1 MKARSRRWLIILLC
15 VLLGL
20 GLLFLPGLP
29 WSARARHTLHR
40 ALIKAEIVLA
50 RWRGHE
56 PRLVSLSGKIDVPGA
71 QVEALDSRSGWAT
84 LADKDGRFTLP
95 DEMWYPR
102 ASYDLVISSDH
113 EHGEIIKVTAPEKL
127 PDSGVIDL
135 GQLHVDPSHAL
146 NLDALPGITSVTF
159 ANYDEANRPF
169 YQELFDKL
177 TANQASDTDKLNA
190 IQNYMRTKRNF
201 EETQREVDSPR
212 QVLERGSQYCG
223 LLSTAM
229 ATLLATGHYQV
240 HTIDLRD
247 NQAAPLT
254 HVIVEVY
261 YDNAWHLYDPTYG
274 VTFLNKAGNVESYRD
289 VRLEPSIITPEL
301 LAGFPSQR
309 RPNILALLS
318 GVYNSGY
325 HHYYYFKD

>member
-1 MKARSRRWLIILLC
+1 MKARLQRWLIIMLG
-15 VLLGL
+15 VLLGM

-40 ALIKAEIVLA
+40 AMIKAEIGLA

-56 PRLVSLSGKIDVPGA
+56 PRLVALSGKLDVPGA

-95 DEMWYPR
+95 DELWYPR

-113 EHGEIIKVTAPEKL
+113 EHGEIIKVTAPENL

-135 GQLHVDPSHAL
+135 GQLHVDPRDTL
-146 NLDALPGITSVTF
+146 NLDALPGITSNTF
-159 ANYDEANRPF
+159 ANYDQANRQF

-177 TANQASDTDKLNA
+177 TANKASDRDRLDTIQDYMKTKLN
-190 IQNYMRTKRNF
+190 Y

-240 HTIDLRD
+240 RTIDLRD
-247 NQAAPLT
+247 NQSAPAT

-274 VTFLNKAGNVESYRD
+274 VTFLNKDGNVESYRD
-289 VRLEPSIITPEL
+289 VRLEPGVITAEL

-309 RPNILALLS
+309 RRDILALLS

-325 HHYYYFKD
+325 HHYYYFKN